1 MAERA
6 LTIRHITKW
15 FGRVKAVDDL
25 SLDIESGQLFTLLGP
40 SGCGKTT
47 TLRMIAGL
55 ERPDAGEILLKGQPI
70 VSVSRRIYVPPEKRN
85 MGMVFQ
91 SYAIWPHMTVFKNV
105 AYPLELRKVSSAVI
119 KEKVNRVLSLVG
131 LEGLGDRPAPHLSGG
146 QQQRVALARAL
157 VYEPEMLLLDEPL
170 SNLDAKLREQ
180 MRVELKLLQQK
191 LGITVVYV
199 THDQLEALSLS
210 DQVVVLS
217 QGRIEQQGKP
227 RDLYEQPQT
236 PFVRDFLGKT
246 VVLRGVTRTIE
257 GRRLRVELTHAGGIV
272 VECPCDSPESLSA
285 GQKVYVSVRPED
297 VVVTEA
303 GYASGDN
310 YLKGTVET
318 VLFAGERTE
327 CQIKVGE
334 ESILVYVPRSQ
345 VMDPG
350 QSVSFQLPRETVN
363 VWPA

>member
-6 LTIRHITKW
+6 LALRHINKW

-55 ERPDAGEILLKGQPI
+55 ERPDGGEILLKGQPI
-70 VSVSRRIYVPPEKRN
+70 VSVNRRVYVPPEKRN

-91 SYAIWPHMTVFKNV
+91 SYAIWPNMTVFKNV
-105 AYPLELRKVSSAVI
+105 AYPLELRKVNSSVI
-119 KEKVNRVLSLVG
+119 KEKVNRVLELVG
-131 LEGLGDRPAPHLSGG
+131 LAGLGDRPAPHLSGG

-157 VYEPEMLLLDEPL
+157 VYEPEILLLDEPL

-191 LGITVVYV
+191 LGITVIYV

-217 QGRIEQQGKP
+217 QGKIEQQGKP

-246 VVLRGVTRTIE
+246 VVLRGVAKTVD
-257 GRRLRVELTHAGGIV
+257 GQRLRVELTHAGGFV
-272 VECPCDSPESLSA
+272 VDCPRPGTDALAA
-285 GQKVYVSVRPED
+285 GQKVYVSLRPED
-297 VVVTEA
+297 VVVTDA
-303 GYASGDN
+303 PASGEN
-310 YLKGTVET
+310 NLKGTVET

-345 VMDPG
+345 MMDPG
-350 QSVSFQLPRETVN
+350 QPVSFRIPRDTVN